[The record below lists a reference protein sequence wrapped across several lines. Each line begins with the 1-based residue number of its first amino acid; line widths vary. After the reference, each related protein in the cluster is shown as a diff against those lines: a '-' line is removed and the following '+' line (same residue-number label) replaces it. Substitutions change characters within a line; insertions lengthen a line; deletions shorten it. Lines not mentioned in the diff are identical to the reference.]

1 MALRSSRPTSG
12 DLVAVRLAEASSV
25 IAASPERIRAL
36 GKLDRLDAIEW
47 ITWGRDLAG
56 FGDAK
61 WIEANVDP
69 ARVVLRTS
77 SMDAQLHAA
86 RAGLGALLVPRP
98 FFEWID
104 LAEVPL
110 DREFAKHL
118 PPLPIGSLWLVGHRA
133 LRDVP
138 RVRAV
143 WEFIVEKAQT
153 FTV

>member
-1 MALRSSRPTSG
+1 M
-12 DLVAVRLAEASSV
+12 RLAETSSV
-25 IAASPERIRAL
+25 IAASPERIRTL
-36 GKLDRLDAIEW
+36 GKLRELDEIEW
-47 ITWGRDLAG
+47 ITWGRELAG

-61 WIEANVDP
+61 WVAANVDP
-69 ARVVLRTS
+69 NRVVLRTS

-86 RAGLGALLVPRP
+86 RSGLGALLIARA
-98 FFEWID
+98 FFEWTE

-110 DREFAKHL
+110 ERSLAKRL

-153 FTV
+153 FAP